1 MERMGN
7 QEYLLIPRDVNVD
20 PDTRQK
26 IKEELKN
33 TLQE

>member
-1 MERMGN
+1 
-7 QEYLLIPRDVNVD
+7 LIPKDVNVD